1 MSKEQ
6 RKKYIAAI
14 FEALAA
20 TSAIA
25 TLVAFAFD
33 VKFEVCCG
41 IILLLLIGLICYIY
55 AEYQTWQ
62 RKSVTIDVE
71 QHLKLTISEGDLF
84 AQEGIILI
92 PVNEYFDVHVGD
104 GIIAPGSIHG
114 IFIRKYFSGKEQE
127 LKQLIQD
134 YLSEYCQDKKV
145 GDVEGRGPLCNSGK
159 YQLGTCVDIA
169 IDGKTYVLFALTH
182 FNEKNKASVG
192 RYELHKVIQST
203 MNHVSEICE
212 SHPVSMPLFGTGL
225 SRIQRSPQ
233 RILHFIIDCI
243 DFECSDK
250 EIPGGLNIKI
260 LSLDDTKV
268 NLNDIANIFEERG

>member
-6 RKKYIAAI
+6 RKKYIAAV

-25 TLVAFAFD
+25 TLVAFAFE

-104 GIIAPGSIHG
+104 GIIDPGSIHG
-114 IFIRKYFSGKEQE
+114 LFIRKYFSDKKQE
-127 LKQLIQD
+127 LNGLIQD
-134 YLSEYCQDKKV
+134 YLSRYCQDKKV
-145 GDVEGRGPLCNSGK
+145 RDVEGRGPLCNSGK

-182 FNEKNKASVG
+182 FNEKNKAFVG
-192 RYELHKVIQST
+192 RFELHEVIQS
-203 MNHVSEICE
+203 MMSHVSEICE

-268 NLNDIANIFEERG
+268 NLNDIANIFEER

>member
-104 GIIAPGSIHG
+104 GIIDPRSIHG
-114 IFIRKYFSGKEQE
+114 IFIRKYFADKEQE
-127 LKQLIQD
+127 LNGLIQE
-134 YLSEYCQDKKV
+134 YLSHYCQDKKV
-145 GDVEGRGPLCNSGK
+145 EDVEGRSSLCNKGK

-192 RYELHKVIQST
+192 RYELHKVIQNMMS
-203 MNHVSEICE
+203 HVSEICE
-212 SHPVSMPLFGTGL
+212 SRPVSMPLFGTGM
-225 SRIQRSPQ
+225 SRIQRTPQ
-233 RILHFIIDCI
+233 RILHFIVDCI

-260 LSLDDTKV
+260 LSLEDTKV